1 MIERTVFYCIKIS
14 CKNYDKWGKINLS
27 KNVKEDEKMFIRI
40 RAKFPEIEHI
50 NQPEVFPPAPP
61 EAEPFEPPMH
71 PERPNI
77 KE

>member
-1 MIERTVFYCIKIS
+1 
-14 CKNYDKWGKINLS
+14 
-27 KNVKEDEKMFIRI
+27 MFIRI